1 MYFLKLMHFVAEKV
15 GPVLRGEGS
24 LQGLGFKCLRL
35 RGCACRDLVV

>member
-24 LQGLGFKCLRL
+24 LQGLGFN
-35 RGCACRDLVV
+35 V